1 MMTSEPLIKRINYPQ
16 KLGVF
21 GSFFLMEHL
30 SLFKLPFEEL
40 IFTWQTKEVS
50 VKSRCY
56 LRIYWLSF
64 NRAVV
69 IVSDLSDN
77 LGLPIIYGGKELINL
92 LCSHFKLTLGKIM
105 WLEYFPTQNSQKL
118 DLYYGVQL
126 FSNKIIRYQLTK
138 EYVERLLSTH

>member
-1 MMTSEPLIKRINYPQ
+1 
-16 KLGVF
+16 
-21 GSFFLMEHL
+21 MEHL
-30 SLFKLPFEEL
+30 SLFKLPFKEL

-64 NRAVV
+64 DRAVV

-92 LCSHFKLTLGKIM
+92 LCSHFKLTLGKITG
-105 WLEYFPTQNSQKL
+105 LPHTFRSQ
-118 DLYYGVQL
+118 
-126 FSNKIIRYQLTK
+126 
-138 EYVERLLSTH
+138 